1 MAGLLATILP
11 FALLNLIQKGLLASG
26 AFGYNPVHLKNA
38 IRL

>member
-1 MAGLLATILP
+1 MAGLFAIALL

-26 AFGYNPVHLKNA
+26 PIGYNPVHLKNA